1 MRRLNS
7 TVFLALL
14 SLLAPATA
22 TTPLGQFGNIL
33 NSTSGQ
39 LGQLANGGYNSQ
51 SFAQLSALL
60 ANLFGSMMALSEP
73 YFNSFISQALAQ
85 NAATLEQII
94 QLENTSNAAATV
106 VFNLLNSASAT
117 LGSNVAA
124 IGSSLFSYQNTA
136 NARIYGLNNSLT
148 SNNTLVNQ
156 LSNSL
161 STLPSQLDA
170 TNAVLNS
177 AITVFNEA
185 YRIYNENYAPYPYL
199 LIIESPGLG
208 LNSTADPK
216 CAEYLI
222 DYGEPVRD
230 DYYGAVQVYPLR
242 AGTETSAGPFYDVS
256 VLSSDLSTATIEI
269 CTRDGSAIL
278 PLPHSVVLQANRY

>member
-14 SLLAPATA
+14 CLLAPSTA

-39 LGQLANGGYNSQ
+39 LGQLANNGYSSQ

-85 NAATLEQII
+85 NAATLQQII

-117 LGSNVAA
+117 LGSNVGA
-124 IGSSLFSYQNTA
+124 IGSSLFAYQNAA
-136 NARIYGLNNSLT
+136 NARIYSLNNSLT
-148 SNNTLVNQ
+148 GNLATVNQ
-156 LSNSL
+156 MASTVSSLQSLLSNINSV
-161 STLPSQLDA
+161 T
-170 TNAVLNS
+170 NS
-177 AITVFNEA
+177 AITLDNEA
-185 YRIYNENYAPYPYL
+185 YRLFNEALAPYPF
-199 LIIESPGLG
+199 LIVIEAPGLN
-208 LNSTADPK
+208 LTATADPK
-216 CAEYLI
+216 CAAYTVNYGTFVRAEYV
-222 DYGEPVRD
+222 GNVE
-230 DYYGAVQVYPLR
+230 VYPI
-242 AGTETSAGPFYDVS
+242 GTGSETSVGPFYDVS
-256 VLSSDLSTATIEI
+256 VLAVAALTADIEI
-269 CTRDGSAIL
+269 CTRDGSNIL
-278 PLPHSVVLQANRY
+278 PLPRALVLQANRY

>member
-14 SLLAPATA
+14 CLLAPATA

-39 LGQLANGGYNSQ
+39 LGQLANAGYNSQ

-85 NAATLEQII
+85 NAATLAQII

-124 IGSSLFSYQNTA
+124 IGSSLFAYQNA
-136 NARIYGLNNSLT
+136 VNARLYGINNSLAANT
-148 SNNTLVNQ
+148 TLANQMSNAIPALIAQIDSNNQTINNAIIL
-156 LSNSL
+156 
-161 STLPSQLDA
+161 LDEISR
-170 TNAVLNS
+170 LNS
-177 AITVFNEA
+177 EA
-185 YRIYNENYAPYPYL
+185 YASYPYL
-199 LIIESPGLG
+199 LIIEAPGLN
-208 LNSTADPK
+208 LTATADPK
-216 CAEYLI
+216 CASYDI
-222 DYGEPVRD
+222 DFGTIVRPA
-230 DYYGAVQVYPLR
+230 YYGAIDVYPI
-242 AGTETSAGPFYDVS
+242 GTGSQTAVGPFYDVS
-256 VLSSDLSTATIEI
+256 VLSKGNTTAGVEI

-278 PLPHSVVLQANRY
+278 PLPHSIVLQANRY